1 MHIPAQASLLN
12 LRCNF
17 FHILCEIAPRR
28 FPAFQRLQ
36 QQLGREANG
45 SEEDDGSD
53 MSPPP
58 PPLPPP
64 GAGDD
69 VVFMR
74 WKEKSFETGYGEG
87 CGLTIAVSN
96 TNLGILSPSQ
106 SGNPH

>member
-1 MHIPAQASLLN
+1 MHVRAQASLHN
-12 LRCNF
+12 LCCNL
-17 FHILCEIAPRR
+17 FHILCGIAACR

-36 QQLGREANG
+36 QQLGREASG

-87 CGLTIAVSN
+87 CGLTIAVSI
-96 TNLGILSPSQ
+96 TKLVILSPSQ